1 MTVEPTPPP
10 PARPRARFSPWTFIG
25 GLLLALVVGGFANI
39 FAGMAGLATN
49 SKAAAVL
56 IGAVPGILFAL
67 LFIPARKDGFAQG
80 LLLGGCIIALIGGA
94 CGSSMVGTS
103 FH

>member
-1 MTVEPTPPP
+1 MMMTIEPTPPP
-10 PARPRARFSPWTFIG
+10 PPARFSPWTFIG
-25 GLLLALVVGGFANI
+25 GLLLALVVGGIANV
-39 FAGMAGLATN
+39 FAGLAGLATN
-49 SKAAAVL
+49 SKAGALL
-56 IGAVPGILFAL
+56 IGALPGIIFAL

-80 LLLGGCIIALIGGA
+80 LLIGGCIIALIGGA